1 MRTFRWLPGLAL
13 ATGIAVAVVL
23 LHQSVGLGPIDLDPV
38 TAALLVGM
46 VVGNLSG
53 RRPALE
59 PGLKLAQKG
68 VLNVAVILL
77 GASLNLLGL
86 VAVGWKVAL
95 GILFALLV
103 VLVVARP
110 LGRLLGV
117 PPTSALFISVGTAI
131 CGSSAIAA
139 VAATIDEDEQVEAD
153 VGISV
158 AVVNLLGGVWMLLLP
173 PLFAAVHL
181 SSSQSAV
188 LLGGSLQAVG
198 HVVGA
203 ASGMGDLVL
212 ETATGVKMGRV
223 ALLLPLVL
231 VLGLL
236 RGPAKGKQ
244 GRGRPRPPGYLVGFI
259 LLSVL
264 FTAGLLPA
272 ELVLYLKKLAKWL
285 LTIAMAGIGMS
296 VQLSMLRTA
305 GPRAMVLGLL
315 LFCVQLGL
323 VLAGLLW

>member
-13 ATGIAVAVVL
+13 ATGIAVVVVL
-23 LHQSVGLGPIDLDPV
+23 LHKWVGLGPIDLDPV
-38 TAALLVGM
+38 TAALLVGI
-46 VVGNLSG
+46 VVGNLLG
-53 RRPALE
+53 RRPGLE

-68 VLNVAVILL
+68 VLNAAVILL

-95 GILFALLV
+95 GIVLALLV

-110 LGRLLGV
+110 LGRVLGV

-139 VAATIDEDEQVEAD
+139 VAATIDEEVEAD

-181 SSSQSAV
+181 SSSHSAV

-203 ASGMGDLVL
+203 ASGMGDVVL

-231 VLGLL
+231 VLGMWK
-236 RGPAKGKQ
+236 GKAKGS
-244 GRGRPRPPGYLVGFI
+244 RSSARPPGYLVGFI

-264 FTAGLLPA
+264 FTAGALPA
-272 ELVLYLKKLAKWL
+272 ELVLHLKTVAKWL

-323 VLAGLLW
+323 VLGGLMW